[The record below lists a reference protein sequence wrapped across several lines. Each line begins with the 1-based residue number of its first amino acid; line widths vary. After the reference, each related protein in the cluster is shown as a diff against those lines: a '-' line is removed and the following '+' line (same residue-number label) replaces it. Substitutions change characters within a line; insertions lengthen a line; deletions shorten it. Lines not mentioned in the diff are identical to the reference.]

1 MLAQAAMHG
10 MGVALIPP
18 FLIQRE
24 LGEGRLVVANRHVLR
39 SDRAYYLMIPERRV
53 ESTTLDAFR
62 EWLVAQAADYADT
75 KES

>member
-1 MLAQAAMHG
+1 
-10 MGVALIPP
+10 
-18 FLIQRE
+18 
-24 LGEGRLVVANRHVLR
+24 VVANRHVLR

-62 EWLVAQAADYADT
+62 EWLVAQAADYTDT